1 MILYMTTTILD
12 KRIINLASNSGDNI
26 NGTLKSN
33 VSFFFQNLLKN
44 EPSIAYVEVGVVSCE
59 IPVSFYTINENN
71 DTINTILTP
80 NVGLPISKTIVLE
93 NGNYTATTFLTEF
106 KLKVQLAYLVDNPTN
121 IILLDTG
128 FNRINGLVSFSLP
141 ANATFSQI
149 EFEDSALRRLI
160 GFSPTTSLQLIQNA
174 TPTIASYPINLLGVN
189 KINICSNDLLTYN
202 YQSGSSGFSN
212 ILASIEVNATP
223 YGIILYRNQSLTYN
237 ILRVKELDTLD
248 IQLKDPDNNFLN
260 LNNQDWTIT
269 LGLNIYRYMPQ
280 FSQTSFSDVLGIGVS
295 PPGVSPPNIRVSPPN
310 GSFKEIKPSA
320 DYNDL
325 EVLTY

>member
-1 MILYMTTTILD
+1 MTTTILD
-12 KRIINLASNSGDNI
+12 KRIINLASSHGSNI

-33 VSFFFQNLLKN
+33 LGFFFQNLLKD

-71 DTINTILTP
+71 DTIDAILYPT
-80 NVGLPISKTIVLE
+80 VGSPIPKTIVLS

-106 KLKVQLAYLVDNPTN
+106 KLKVQLAYLADNPTN

-149 EFEDSALRRLI
+149 DFLDSALRQLI
-160 GFSPTTSLQLIQNA
+160 GFSSTTSLELFENA
-174 TPTIASYPINLLGVN
+174 TPTIATFPINLLGVN
-189 KINICSNDLLTYN
+189 KINICSNELLTYN

-212 ILASIEVNATP
+212 VLASIEVNATP

-237 ILRVKELDTLD
+237 ILRVKELENFD

-280 FSQTSFSDVLGIGVS
+280 FSQSSFSDVLGIKPIV
-295 PPGVSPPNIRVSPPN
+295 PPIKDEPKKVPP
-310 GSFKEIKPSA
+310 KK
-320 DYNDL
+320 DDTL
-325 EVLTY
+325 ELLTMS